1 MFKNMN
7 YKQRIW
13 VSAILLLMILSCVV
27 FGLLVN
33 DTMQYN
39 SINDDIFGSKMDLAI
54 AIIFATPYF
63 VSLIVLLYCG
73 YVCFNSTPLIKRRV
87 LCNTAVV
94 VSALTILIY
103 WILIVLS
110 KTTDKFIYI
119 LNFIV

>member
-1 MFKNMN
+1 MLKNMN

-27 FGLLVN
+27 FGLIVN

-94 VSALTILIY
+94 VSTLTILIY

-110 KTTDKFIYI
+110 KTTDTFI
-119 LNFIV
+119 L